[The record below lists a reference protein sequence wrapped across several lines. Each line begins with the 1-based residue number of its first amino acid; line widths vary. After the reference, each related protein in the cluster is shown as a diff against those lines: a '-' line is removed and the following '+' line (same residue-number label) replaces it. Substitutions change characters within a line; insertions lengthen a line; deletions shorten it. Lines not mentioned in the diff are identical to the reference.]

1 VNLCTKLPRTKLLCL
16 TTLTHFFPQLLIL
29 KTKHVFASSR
39 YINYVGEKMPRRHRF
54 PARGS
59 LVSFDRI
66 THCTKLPRA
75 LHPMFLFVA
84 VHKFS
89 PFPAVLGPIIW
100 SIRTWHRL
108 FGPSFTF
115 YECFL
120 SLEIQGSLAKIFNSS
135 YIYIHIYMYT
145 YIYMYIYIYVYIY
158 VCICIHMYI
167 YTYIHI
173 YMHRHYRCVCIWLP
187 VPCPARVLTD
197 TRAAKRQ
204 TRSALSRERFD

>member
-1 VNLCTKLPRTKLLCL
+1 MRRCHGDIDSLPVAAWSHSTESL
-16 TTLTHFFPQLLIL
+16 TAPSCHEHSIQCSSSSPYTNSRHFL
-29 KTKHVFASSR
+29 
-39 YINYVGEKMPRRHRF
+39 RF
-54 PARGS
+54 WDLSYGP
-59 LVSFDRI
+59 
-66 THCTKLPRA
+66 
-75 LHPMFLFVA
+75 
-84 VHKFS
+84 
-89 PFPAVLGPIIW
+89 LGLGIDV
-100 SIRTWHRL
+100 

-167 YTYIHI
+167 YTYTHI